1 MDELK
6 NKLKEDTGGA
16 VQYVTVG
23 GSEGIPMKCY
33 KTECVFEI
41 LVYKFRGTVIKQ
53 QQFPTQSETSHFH
66 KMMCDS
72 GFCFCT
78 VGVAAAKQIQPV
90 APPVRT
96 SNRQKNAQHEEEH
109 RAEQASIE
117 LEDGDQHEGTV
128 I

>member
-1 MDELK
+1 MGD
-6 NKLKEDTGGA
+6 KERLSSLSQSSLPLG
-16 VQYVTVG
+16 
-23 GSEGIPMKCY
+23 
-33 KTECVFEI
+33 
-41 LVYKFRGTVIKQ
+41 LVYTFGQAGFWQDWLTDHSLHSGVIRTGLGRGWSLLKCKTLGGIHIHHALSHIEQ
-53 QQFPTQSETSHFH
+53 Q
-66 KMMCDS
+66 
-72 GFCFCT
+72 